1 MDRFSYLIR
10 RLLLACALAGT
21 AGAAVVMGLG
31 LSTVPRAVLA
41 LHPVV
46 TLMGLALV
54 RIVYRMT
61 YEHARSRIAGHDGE
75 VRRAV
80 VLGAGDA
87 ARLLLAGV
95 AQQGWVVLGLLDDDP
110 GKQGARINGVPVR
123 GPLQAL
129 AVQAVLTLEV
139 RPQGEAAEP
148 RASYRVAGA
157 PEAGLDKLAPVVD
170 RVLGE
175 QWRRLASHLEGQAR
189 R

>member
-1 MDRFSYLIR
+1 MRSVHR
-10 RLLLACALAGT
+10 RRALRLRPLGAALAVALLALPVRAEVGSVSTSGFVSTDVVPLAASPALAWEALTQLPQWWSDQHTWSGRAAAMSLDLQ
-21 AGAAVVMGLG
+21 AGGCWCERWGDGQSVMHGQVLWVQPGRMLRLQAAL
-31 LSTVPRAVLA
+31 
-41 LHPVV
+41 
-46 TLMGLALV
+46 
-54 RIVYRMT
+54 
-61 YEHARSRIAGHDGE
+61 
-75 VRRAV
+75 
-80 VLGAGDA
+80 
-87 ARLLLAGV
+87 
-95 AQQGWVVLGLLDDDP
+95 
-110 GKQGARINGVPVR
+110 

-139 RPQGEAAEP
+139 RPQGEAAEL